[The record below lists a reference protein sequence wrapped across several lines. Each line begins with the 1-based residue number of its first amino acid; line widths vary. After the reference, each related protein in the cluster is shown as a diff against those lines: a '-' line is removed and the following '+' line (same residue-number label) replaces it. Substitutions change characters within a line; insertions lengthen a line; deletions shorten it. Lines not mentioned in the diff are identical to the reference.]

1 MSRASAP
8 GAREGTI
15 LIVDDMP
22 INLAVLVDHLES
34 AGHQALVAQDAE
46 DALKRASLMKPD
58 LILLDVVMPGIDGFE
73 TCRRLK
79 AAESTRDIP
88 VIFMTC
94 LGEAANK
101 LEGFEAGGV
110 DYITKPFEIDEVL
123 ARIKTHLC
131 LREAQK
137 ELEAKN
143 AQLQRAHQELEQ
155 RVQARTTELARTNA
169 ALEAENAERRRAED
183 ALRESK
189 HLLQAIVDNSTAII
203 YVKDLEGRYLMVN
216 RRCEELF
223 HGAARPLVGKTD
235 HDLFPVEYADALRAF
250 DRQVMAAGRPLEKE
264 ECVPQDDGLH
274 TYIAIKCPLF
284 DESGRPY
291 GICGVST
298 DITERTRTE
307 AERERLLSREQAAR
321 VELERTGRLKD
332 EFLALLSHELR
343 TPLTAILGWS
353 QLLLTRGPS
362 DELLRRG
369 LGTIERN
376 ARTQAKLIDD
386 LLDMSRIISGRLSL
400 ESEAVDLAEMLET
413 MLESVEPAAKTK
425 GVRLELSVA
434 TAGEKVLGDPNRL
447 QQIMWNLLSNSMK
460 FTPRGGQIKVSLRC
474 EGTYAHLAIS
484 DTGIGIDPDFLPYV
498 FEQFRQADAS
508 TTREHGGLGLGLSI
522 VQHLVELHGGT
533 VVAASSGKNQGAHFT
548 VKLPLEDKHA
558 ELLAAG
564 ERPPPSTPPR
574 RPLWHRGG
582 ELLNLTGVRV
592 LVVDDEPD
600 TRELLL
606 RILAECHAEVRT
618 AGSVV
623 EALAELDRDQPT
635 VLVSDIGMPK
645 EGGYELIQKVRQL
658 PQERGGSVP
667 ALALTAFA
675 RPEDRT
681 RALLA
686 GYQMHLAKPVKPSEL
701 VAHVASLAGRTQG
714 WGEMSPEG
722 RARPV

>member
-1 MSRASAP
+1 MSRAPAP
-8 GAREGTI
+8 GVREGTI

-46 DALKRASLMKPD
+46 DALKRARLMKPD

-79 AAESTRDIP
+79 AAEGTRDIP

-123 ARIKTHLC
+123 ARIRTHLS

-143 AQLQRAHQELEQ
+143 AQLQHAHQELEQ
-155 RVQARTTELARTNA
+155 RVRERTAELATSNA
-169 ALEAENAERRRAED
+169 ALKAENAERRRAED
-183 ALRESK
+183 ALRESQ
-189 HLLQAIVDNSTAII
+189 HLLQAIADNSTAVL

-216 RRCEELF
+216 RRFKELF
-223 HGAARPLVGKTD
+223 HVTEQSLLGKTD
-235 HDLFPVEYADALRAF
+235 YDLFTTEYADAFRAF
-250 DRQVMAAGRPLEKE
+250 DLRVAAAGKVLERE
-264 ECVPQDDGLH
+264 EIVPQDDGVH
-274 TYIAIKCPLF
+274 TYISIKCPLF
-284 DESGRPY
+284 DESGRTY
-291 GICGVST
+291 AVCGIST
-298 DITERTRTE
+298 DISERTRTA

-321 VELERTGRLKD
+321 AELERTGRLKD

-362 DELLRRG
+362 DEIQRRG

-400 ESEAVDLAEMLET
+400 EMEVVDLAEMLET
-413 MLESVEPAAKTK
+413 MLVSAEPAAKTK
-425 GVRLELSVA
+425 GIRLELNIAS
-434 TAGEKVLGDPNRL
+434 AGELVMGDPNRL
-447 QQIMWNLLSNSMK
+447 QQIVWNLLSNSMK
-460 FTPRGGQIKVSLRC
+460 FTPQGGQVKVSLRR
-474 EGTYAHLAIS
+474 EGSYAHLAVS
-484 DTGIGIDPDFLPYV
+484 DTGIGIDPNFLPYV
-498 FEQFRQADAS
+498 FEQFRQEDAS

-533 VVAASSGKNQGAHFT
+533 VEAQSAGKDQGASFT
-548 VKLPLEDKHA
+548 VRLPLEAKHA
-558 ELLAAG
+558 EVLVG
-564 ERPPPSTPPR
+564 ERPLSMPQR
-574 RPLWHRGG
+574 RPLSHRGG

-606 RILAECHAEVRT
+606 RILVECHAEVRT

-623 EALAELDRDQPT
+623 EALAELIRDQPT
-635 VLVSDIGMPK
+635 VLVSDIGMPQ

-658 PQERGGSVP
+658 PRERGGSVP

-675 RPEDRT
+675 RAEDRA

-701 VAHVASLAGRTQG
+701 VAHVASLAGRNHGGVET
-714 WGEMSPEG
+714 SPDG
-722 RARPV
+722 RVRSV